1 MSDQTLEF
9 FGRNYKVGHQRML
22 STEIFR
28 KLLDK
33 VPHQRLLKVQG
44 MGNDDGHT
52 AALAKEQRR
61 LNMRKY

>member
-1 MSDQTLEF
+1 
-9 FGRNYKVGHQRML
+9 ML
-22 STEIFR
+22 PTEIFR